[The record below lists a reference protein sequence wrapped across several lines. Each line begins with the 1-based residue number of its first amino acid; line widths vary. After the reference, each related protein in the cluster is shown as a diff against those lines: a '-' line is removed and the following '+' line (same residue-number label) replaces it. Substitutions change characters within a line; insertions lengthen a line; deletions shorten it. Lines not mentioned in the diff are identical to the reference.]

1 MQTSSLVHSRI
12 VFRDLKPENC
22 AFDIRGEVRLF
33 DFGLAKE
40 LKAKD
45 MVEDE
50 PDSFRAT
57 GLVGSRRYMA
67 PGTWTSSSFCFF

>member
-1 MQTSSLVHSRI
+1 MTSSSRTHCSI

-22 AFDIRGEVRLF
+22 AFDLRGEVRLF

-50 PDSFRAT
+50 PDSFHAT

-67 PGTWTSSSFCFF
+67 PGM